1 MTENGTEY
9 QADKVIKIVSIG
21 VLRSNAITF
30 NLHYPKKKITSIKD
44 VEFLPGFLLF
54 LKFSDNFYP
63 DAVSSETSCEEKT
76 YL

>member
-30 NLHYPKKKITSIKD
+30 NPPLPEKNITDIKD

-54 LKFSDNFYP
+54 LKFSDNVDP
-63 DAVSSETSCEEKT
+63 DAIFI
-76 YL
+76 

>member
-21 VLRSNAITF
+21 VLRSNAIPF
-30 NLHYPKKKITSIKD
+30 NPPLPEKKITDIND

-63 DAVSSETSCEEKT
+63 DAISSEISCEEKT

>member
-30 NLHYPKKKITSIKD
+30 NPPLPEKKITDIKD

-54 LKFSDNFYP
+54 LKFSDNVYP
-63 DAVSSETSCEEKT
+63 DAIFI
-76 YL
+76 

>member
-30 NLHYPKKKITSIKD
+30 NPPLPAKNITDIKAVSYTHLEPTRQAEISYAVFCLKKK
-44 VEFLPGFLLF
+44 
-54 LKFSDNFYP
+54 NNN
-63 DAVSSETSCEEKT
+63 
-76 YL
+76 